1 MFDARFENT
10 EKELSAE
17 FTEMVEGSG
26 GRYVFGDGLKYAP
39 DTRTLSVDVAER
51 IEEGDMR
58 PISSDALYQEF
69 SALEQML
76 KDI

>member
-10 EKELSAE
+10 EKELTAE
-17 FTEMVEGSG
+17 FAETMDSG
-26 GRYVFGDGLKYAP
+26 GYVFGEGLKFDP
-39 DTRTLSVDVAER
+39 DTSTLSVDMAES